1 MWLFF
6 FNYKNEFT
14 SKKKKNCNHGKCDWL
29 KEAMEGKKPTTLVCT
44 VLPINHTN
52 LCNKVCS
59 VCGKGFD
66 LMSDFRLK
74 FAKGT
79 QRLVVVDEFNNRDI
93 LIPSGPPFLLFLSIF
108 VVIKGIDF
116 ASSLMFFNPTRFPLF
131 PFFPFFFS

>member
-1 MWLFF
+1 MAFF
-6 FNYKNEFT
+6 LITKMNLQV
-14 SKKKKNCNHGKCDWL
+14 KKKKKKICDYGKCDWL
-29 KEAMEGKKPTTLVCT
+29 KEAMERETPTTLVCT

-52 LCNKVCS
+52 LCYK

-93 LIPSGPPFLLFLSIF
+93 LIPVGHHSCC
-108 VVIKGIDF
+108 
-116 ASSLMFFNPTRFPLF
+116 SSRYSL
-131 PFFPFFFS
+131 